1 MNQIIINDREIF
13 EELNTGKVPACIK
26 NQIYQEFLEYEKEIK
41 KQYEYVKH
49 MAYTRTIKRKGER
62 EYGK

>member
-41 KQYEYVKH
+41 K
-49 MAYTRTIKRKGER
+49 
-62 EYGK
+62 